1 MNNVNMANMAAMGP
15 AVATPL
21 MMNNGGAMPQ
31 GTPRPVQPNDNNRTQ
46 LNTFIYEYFVR
57 HGMYDCARA
66 ILACDMPPKVQL
78 PKDGSGGRRDENG
91 NLVAGNA
98 GDDAMDTD
106 SKDDVDSKRPEDIPQ
121 PMDNCFLYEWF
132 CIFWDMANAQKGK
145 GNNAQIN
152 QYVQHSQ
159 ACPPRPIPLSFLLA
173 SCVRAPAPPLWIR
186 ILTRG
191 I

>member
-21 MMNNGGAMPQ
+21 MMNNGGALPQ
-31 GTPRPVQPNDNNRTQ
+31 GTPRPMQPNDNNRTQ

-57 HGMYDCARA
+57 HGMFDCARA

-78 PKDGSGGRRDENG
+78 LKDGSGGRRDENG

-106 SKDDVDSKRPEDIPQ
+106 SKDDVDPKRPEDIPP

-145 GNNAQIN
+145 GSNSQIN

-159 ACPPRPIPLSFLLA
+159 VYPPSSSPSPSPFPA
-173 SCVRAPAPPLWIR
+173 SLRVRAAPPL
-186 ILTRG
+186 LDFAF
-191 I
+191 